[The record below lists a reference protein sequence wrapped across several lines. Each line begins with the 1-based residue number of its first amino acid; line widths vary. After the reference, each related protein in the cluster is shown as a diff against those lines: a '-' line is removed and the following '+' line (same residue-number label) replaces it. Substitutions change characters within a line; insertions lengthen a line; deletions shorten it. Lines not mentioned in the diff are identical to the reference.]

1 MAQTSSTAPNAASS
15 TRTRRAGKRRLSPGR
30 RQYLE
35 IKAEYPDALLLFRM
49 GDFYEAFDED
59 ARVMADVLDIT
70 LTARDVGGGARSPLA
85 GIPYHALDSYLGRLI
100 SAGLKVAICEQTS
113 DPAAA
118 KGIVDRAVVRLVTP
132 GTVLEPGLL
141 DHGRNNFLAAAVV
154 DGERAGIAYIDITT
168 SEFVTQE
175 LPIGRLRDELDA
187 IGPAEVILD
196 AAADQALGESEAPG
210 YVRRKMAEGR
220 LDTELAAE
228 RLRRHFGTS
237 TLEPFGCESKPLA
250 AMAAAAV
257 LEFLR
262 ETQMGS
268 LPQVTTLRTLSEAG
282 FMVLDRRA
290 RRDLEVFEP
299 LGDREGAPTLLGT
312 LDLTRSPLGKRL
324 LRDRV
329 ARPLMDL
336 DGLVK
341 RQDGVAAW
349 LAAAGPRAAA
359 RDLLDRVPDME
370 RLTNRVRAYSAT
382 PRDLAALARGLGQL
396 PGLVETAR
404 SAQAESGIAPVEDAR
419 ALIEAAIAD
428 EPPMSAGGGEAI
440 RPGFDTELDE
450 LRTLSGEAQSYIA
463 GLEATAREETGIK
476 SLKVGYNKVFG
487 YYIEVSRSNLEAVPE
502 AWDRRQSLVGAE
514 RFITPELKE
523 YEAKVL
529 NARDRISE
537 VERSVFRRVCGEVGA
552 HAERIMGAARAVAEL
567 DVLSAL
573 AQAAAEGGWVRPELD
588 QGDTIDI
595 KGGRHPVVEAALGP
609 GRFVPNDVQ
618 LSSSSEQIAIIT
630 GPNMSGKSTYI
641 RQAAVLVLMA
651 QIGSFIPAERARIGL
666 VDRIFTRAG
675 LADDIAGGQSTFM
688 VEMVETA
695 AILHQATARSLIVLD
710 EIGRGTSTYDGLS
723 IARAVAEHIHNSPR
737 LGCKT
742 LFATHYHEMTALADM
757 LPRTVNYQVAVTEE
771 DGEVVFLH
779 RIVPGG
785 ADRSYGVHVGRLA
798 GLPPAVIARAWDL
811 LAELESN
818 GHTVAVVPGSDSGP
832 ALQLSLMSGP
842 TPVDLALGSLDVAN
856 LTPLQAITEL
866 YRLQELAGLGDGGQ
880 EPHA

>member
-1 MAQTSSTAPNAASS
+1 MAAV
-15 TRTRRAGKRRLSPGR
+15 
-30 RQYLE
+30 LE
-35 IKAEYPDALLLFRM
+35 IALP
-49 GDFYEAFDED
+49 
-59 ARVMADVLDIT
+59 
-70 LTARDVGGGARSPLA
+70 ARDVGGGARSPLA
-85 GIPYHALDSYLGRLI
+85 GIPYHALESYLGRLI
-100 SAGLKVAICEQTS
+100 AAGLKVAICEQTS
-113 DPAAA
+113 DPAAQ

-141 DHGRNNFLAAAVV
+141 VQGQNNYLAAAVI

-175 LPIGRLRDELDA
+175 LPADRLRDELDA
-187 IGPAEVILD
+187 IAPAEVILD
-196 AAADQALGESEAPG
+196 AAAERALGESETPG
-210 YVRRKMAEGR
+210 YVRRKMPEGR
-220 LDTELAAE
+220 LDAERAAE
-228 RLRRHFGTS
+228 LLCRQFAAA

-250 AMAAAAV
+250 TLAAAAV
-257 LEFLR
+257 LEFVR
-262 ETQMGS
+262 ETQFGS

-312 LDLTRSPLGKRL
+312 LDQTRSPLGKRL

-336 DGLVK
+336 DGLVE

-382 PRDLAALARGLGQL
+382 PRDLAALARGLAQL
-396 PGLVETAR
+396 PGLVEAAK
-404 SAQAESGIAPVEDAR
+404 SAQVEPGISLVEDAR
-419 ALIEAAIAD
+419 ALIDAAIAD
-428 EPPMSAGGGEAI
+428 EPPMTAGGGDAI
-440 RPGFDTELDE
+440 RPGFDAELDE

-463 GLEATAREETGIK
+463 GLEATAREDTGIK

-514 RFITPELKE
+514 RFITPQLKE

-537 VERSVFRRVCGEVGA
+537 VERSVFRRICGEVAA
-552 HAERIMGAARAVAEL
+552 HAGRIMGAARAVAEL

-573 AQAAAEGGWVRPELD
+573 AQAASDGGWVRPELNL
-588 QGDTIDI
+588 GDTIDI
-595 KGGRHPVVEAALGP
+595 TGGRHPVVEAALGP
-609 GRFVPNDVQ
+609 GRFVPNDIR

-666 VDRIFTRAG
+666 VDRIFTRSG
-675 LADDIAGGQSTFM
+675 LADDISGGQSTFM

-695 AILHQATARSLIVLD
+695 AILHQATGRSLIVLD

-723 IARAVAEHIHNSPR
+723 IARAVAEYIHNSPR

-757 LPRTVNYQVAVTEE
+757 LPRAVNYQVAVSEE

-798 GLPPAVIARAWDL
+798 GLPPAVVARAWDL

-818 GHTVAVVPGSDSGP
+818 GHAVSSAAVSGP
-832 ALQLSLMSGP
+832 ALQLPLMAGP
-842 TPVDLALGSLDVAN
+842 TPVESALDGMDVAN
-856 LTPLQAITEL
+856 MTPLQAITEL
-866 YRLQELAGLGDGGQ
+866 YRLQELAGRGDDD
-880 EPHA
+880 